1 MTNLENQILILV
13 YLPIWTI
20 VSLLNLIK
28 TFNNKT
34 YNNVRNIYTI
44 NIESIR
50 NIFKFNIEK
59 IVKTSATS
67 IFTD

>member
-1 MTNLENQILILV
+1 MTNLGNLILILV

-20 VSLLNLIK
+20 VNLLNLIK
-28 TFNNKT
+28 TFNNKI
-34 YNNVRNIYTI
+34 YNNVRNIFT

-50 NIFKFNIEK
+50 NIFKFYIEK